1 MEAAASGLAIVATD
15 IRGCREVVD
24 HRLNGLLVPTGDP
37 VHLAAAIDQLVMDP
51 ATRKTMGEQGRK
63 KARAEFDERVVVDRV
78 IAAYRDAASRKGLM
92 ELNHALASSAD
103 ETNARD

>member
-1 MEAAASGLAIVATD
+1 M
-15 IRGCREVVD
+15 
-24 HRLNGLLVPTGDP
+24 
-37 VHLAAAIDQLVMDP
+37 
-51 ATRKTMGEQGRK
+51 
-63 KARAEFDERVVVDRV
+63 DRV